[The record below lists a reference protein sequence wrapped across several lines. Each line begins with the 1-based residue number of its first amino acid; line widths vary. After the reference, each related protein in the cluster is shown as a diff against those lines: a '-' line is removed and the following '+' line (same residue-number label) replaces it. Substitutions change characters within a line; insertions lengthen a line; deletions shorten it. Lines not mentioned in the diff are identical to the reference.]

1 MYNNTKK
8 NEQAVSPVIGVIVSA
23 LTVINNTKLFLQQDF
38 YDVTDDRDHRD
49 PRGSHRKFRI
59 RNGKHSTNIKERCDH
74 RAQGFIQ
81 RNHGHELRRQGC

>member
-49 PRGSHRKFRI
+49 SRS
-59 RNGKHSTNIKERCDH
+59 RNCCVH
-74 RAQGFIQ
+74 
-81 RNHGHELRRQGC
+81 LRYGE